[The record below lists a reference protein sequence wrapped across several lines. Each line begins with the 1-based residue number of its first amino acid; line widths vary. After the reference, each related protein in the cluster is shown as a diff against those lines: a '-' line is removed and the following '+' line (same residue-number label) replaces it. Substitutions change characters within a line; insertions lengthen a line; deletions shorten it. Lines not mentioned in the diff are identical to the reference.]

1 MVAQITEIKTMDYV
15 GEVAGLFR
23 SRCGDTKIL
32 SPMDY
37 VIVAEW
43 EKEEIPLAIVL
54 AAINEICD
62 QLKFDDHLVESIGS
76 FQEAVKQNFRAWLQT
91 EGREQSVA

>member
-1 MVAQITEIKTMDYV
+1 MDYV
-15 GEVAGLFR
+15 GEMAGLFR

-43 EKEEIPLAIVL
+43 EKEEIPLTVIL
-54 AAINEICD
+54 DSINEVCD
-62 QLKFDDHLVESIGS
+62 WLDGDAGKVESIGE
-76 FQEAVKQNFRAWLQT
+76 FQPAVKQSFLNWLH
-91 EGREQSVA
+91 EGQEESTV